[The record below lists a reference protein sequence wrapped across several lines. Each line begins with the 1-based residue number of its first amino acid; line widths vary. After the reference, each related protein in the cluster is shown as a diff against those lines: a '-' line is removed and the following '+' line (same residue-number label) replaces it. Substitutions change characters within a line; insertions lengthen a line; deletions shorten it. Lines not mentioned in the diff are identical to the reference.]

1 MFKKVFGYIKTDQQ
15 AQPKKSAPEGRVNS
29 AITHKMTYQ
38 GEIIFYSMKG
48 KSTAKKPKRKPQ
60 RRSLTLKQEKFCQEY
75 METGNMTEAYKRS
88 YNTSRMKPE
97 TINRAAFT
105 LFHKSKI
112 NARIEQLRE
121 KLKKTFDIPREKVL
135 YVLEAIHNAK
145 ITEYVEFDGNTVRF
159 KPFDKLTDQQTR
171 AIESIK
177 QNEKG
182 EIELKLHGKSWTTD
196 RIMKMLGYEAPKK
209 IDHSTGGEKIE
220 GNTVI
225 ILPSNTRDE

>member
-1 MFKKVFGYIKTDQQ
+1 
-15 AQPKKSAPEGRVNS
+15 
-29 AITHKMTYQ
+29 
-38 GEIIFYSMKG
+38 MKG
-48 KSTAKKPKRKPQ
+48 KSTQKKPARKKTPSKSARRKPQ
-60 RRSLTLKQEKFCQEY
+60 YHAITLKQEKFCQEY
-75 METGNMTEAYKRS
+75 MDTGNMSEAYKRS
-88 YNTSRMKPE
+88 YNTSKMKPE

-121 KLKKTFDIPREKVL
+121 KFNKTYDIPREKVL

-159 KPFDKLTDQQTR
+159 KPFDKLTDQQVR

-196 RIMKMLGYEAPKK
+196 RIMKMLGYEAPRK
-209 IDHSTGGEKIE
+209 IDHTTGGEKIE

-225 ILPSNTRDE
+225 ILPSNDRDK